1 MRALNHANGAYGGG
15 ASVVQARRCR
25 HLSQGKPQISA
36 AVRRGISVPPQQP
49 RERRYFR
56 SRDSRLLR
64 HGHWQVSQLTE
75 NVASEIEWE
84 QLEFSFEQQPNEGGY
99 ANKKR

>member
-1 MRALNHANGAYGGG
+1 VVVLALSKRG
-15 ASVVQARRCR
+15 VVGTYHKVSRK
-25 HLSQGKPQISA
+25 LSA

-56 SRDSRLLR
+56 SRDSSLLR
-64 HGHWQVSQLTE
+64 HGHWQLSQLTE

-99 ANKKR
+99 ASKKGKK